1 MAQVMVVATEV
12 RQADDRVVQAV
23 ERRKGAEAEEVA
35 ALLEARALGVH
46 EALGFASFHEY
57 AEVRLQLTPRM
68 AYERVR
74 MVVALAELPRTRAAL
89 AAGVVSCS
97 TVRELT
103 RVVTPDNELA
113 WLERVAGCTA
123 REVERLVTGHVPGDD
138 PDDTPDPAEVVTPVT
153 FELTPATRALLR
165 EARQQL
171 HKDAGQRL
179 GDDAFVAELLRRA
192 LADGQH
198 RPGTPSYQIAINVC
212 DRCERLTQNAAGQV
226 IDIDA
231 AELHVALC
239 DASIIDTT
247 RPGTPTTREVP
258 AATRAAVAR
267 RDHGRC
273 KAPGCRNSAW
283 VDLHHQIYR
292 SQAGDHDP
300 GNLLL
305 LCTAH
310 HHAVHDGRL
319 IVTRDPRGLHSFGFR
334 HADGRPYGAAPAQPR
349 PVGAPP

>member
-1 MAQVMVVATEV
+1 MAQVVVANQV
-12 RQADDRVVQAV
+12 RQADSRVIQAV
-23 ERRKGAEAEEVA
+23 ERRKRAEAEEVA

-46 EALGFASFHEY
+46 QALGFASFHEY
-57 AEVRLQLTPRM
+57 AEARLQLTSRL

-74 MVVALAELPRTRAAL
+74 VVVALATLPRTRAAL
-89 AAGVVSCS
+89 AAGVVGYSA
-97 TVRELT
+97 VRELT

-113 WLERVAGCTA
+113 WLERAAGRTA
-123 REVERLVTGHVPGDD
+123 REVERLVAGHVPGAD

-165 EARQQL
+165 EARQRV

-179 GDDAFVAELLRRA
+179 DDDAFIAELVRRA

-212 DRCERLTQNAAGQV
+212 DRCERVTQNAAGQV
-226 IDIDA
+226 IDIDP

-247 RPGTPTTREVP
+247 QHGTPATREVP

-273 KAPGCRNSAW
+273 KVPGCRNAAW
-283 VDLHHQIYR
+283 VDLHHQVYR

-319 IVTRDPRGLHSFGFR
+319 IVTRDPRGLHGFGFR
-334 HADGRPYGAAPAQPR
+334 HADGRPYGVAPTQPAPEAAPA
-349 PVGAPP
+349 